1 MDIKEDLKNII
12 DKIDYGQVA
21 KLAMLERGA
30 YAVSG
35 PQESASDAVL
45 FEDFASKYLTAKEDL
60 TVVNRQ
66 DPESALQQED
76 FKALLAQ
83 MKAPRH
89 IIFVECLEL
98 GTTEIKGFLNTLL
111 SSDLIKSSKVILL
124 DLPQLEYMAL
134 RSSMKGKIAI

>member
-1 MDIKEDLKNII
+1 MDIKENLKNII
-12 DKIDYGQVA
+12 DKLDYGQVA

-35 PQESASDAVL
+35 PQESASDGVL
-45 FEDFASKYLTAKEDL
+45 FEDFASKYLSAKEDL

-83 MKAPRH
+83 MKAPQH

-98 GTTEIKGFLNTLL
+98 GTTEIKGFLNALL
-111 SSDLIKSSKVILL
+111 TSDLIKSSKVILL

>member
-12 DKIDYGQVA
+12 DKTDYGQVA

-83 MKAPRH
+83 MKAPQH

>member
-1 MDIKEDLKNII
+1 MDIKENLKNII
-12 DKIDYGQVA
+12 DKLDYGQVA

-83 MKAPRH
+83 MKAPQH

>member
-1 MDIKEDLKNII
+1 MDIKENLKNII
-12 DKIDYGQVA
+12 DKLDYGQVA

-30 YAVSG
+30 YAVFG
-35 PQESASDAVL
+35 PQETTVDGAL
-45 FEDFASKYLTAKEDL
+45 FEDFAAKYLSENEDL
-60 TVVNRQ
+60 TVVNRK
-66 DPESALQQED
+66 DPETALQQED
-76 FKALLAQ
+76 FEALLGQ
-83 MKAPRH
+83 LKAPQH

-111 SSDLIKSSKVILL
+111 SADLIKSSKVVLL

>member
-1 MDIKEDLKNII
+1 
-12 DKIDYGQVA
+12 
-21 KLAMLERGA
+21 MLERGA

-35 PQESASDAVL
+35 PQESASDGVL
-45 FEDFASKYLTAKEDL
+45 FEDFASKYLSAKEDL

-83 MKAPRH
+83 MKAPQH

-98 GTTEIKGFLNTLL
+98 GTTEIKGFLNALL

>member
-83 MKAPRH
+83 MKAPQH
-89 IIFVECLEL
+89 TIFVECLEL

>member
-83 MKAPRH
+83 MKAPQH

>member
-1 MDIKEDLKNII
+1 MDIKENLKNII
-12 DKIDYGQVA
+12 DKLDYGQVA

-35 PQESASDAVL
+35 PQETTVDGAL
-45 FEDFASKYLTAKEDL
+45 FEDFAAKYLSE
-60 TVVNRQ
+60 NE
-66 DPESALQQED
+66 DPETALQQED
-76 FKALLAQ
+76 FEALLGQ
-83 MKAPRH
+83 LKAPQH

-111 SSDLIKSSKVILL
+111 SADLIKSSKVVLL

>member
-1 MDIKEDLKNII
+1 MDIKENLKNII
-12 DKIDYGQVA
+12 DKLDYGQVA

-35 PQESASDAVL
+35 PQETTADGAL
-45 FEDFASKYLTAKEDL
+45 FEDFAAKYLSENENL
-60 TVVNRQ
+60 TVVNRK
-66 DPESALQQED
+66 DPETALQQED
-76 FKALLAQ
+76 FEALLGQ
-83 MKAPRH
+83 LKAPQH

-111 SSDLIKSSKVILL
+111 SADLIKSSKVVLL

-134 RSSMKGKIAI
+134 HSSMKGKIAI

>member
-35 PQESASDAVL
+35 PQESASHAVL

-83 MKAPRH
+83 MKAPQH

>member
-45 FEDFASKYLTAKEDL
+45 FEDFVSKYLTAKEDL

-83 MKAPRH
+83 MKAPQH